1 MGFVL
6 WGHQICCCIANDKI
20 QVIQNTCLLVFFPIR
35 LFNSSYAKS
44 CERSDACQ
52 GYWYHDHSHYI
63 ISMIMIRRRMPI
75 YPFLIIHLTRGKNKL
90 KLATINLANLISPKN
105 LHYLKEKLIP
115 LYQNSDLR
123 ISFMKVAWIEDP
135 LCTMLYMYAFR
146 QTFICYGLGNY
157 HQHLKVEC
165 SVTWRKTINMI
176 SLIVNSSALSWFFQR
191 RNKID

>member
-1 MGFVL
+1 MTKYKFF
-6 WGHQICCCIANDKI
+6 
-20 QVIQNTCLLVFFPIR
+20 QNTCLLVFFPIR

-44 CERSDACQ
+44 CERNDACQ

-63 ISMIMIRRRMPI
+63 ISMIMIWRRMPI

-123 ISFMKVAWIEDP
+123 ISFMKVA
-135 LCTMLYMYAFR
+135 
-146 QTFICYGLGNY
+146 
-157 HQHLKVEC
+157 
-165 SVTWRKTINMI
+165 
-176 SLIVNSSALSWFFQR
+176 
-191 RNKID
+191 

>member
-1 MGFVL
+1 MTKYKFF
-6 WGHQICCCIANDKI
+6 
-20 QVIQNTCLLVFFPIR
+20 QNTCLLVFLPIR

-63 ISMIMIRRRMPI
+63 ISMIMIWRRMPI

-90 KLATINLANLISPKN
+90 ILQLLLSINLANLISPKN

-115 LYQNSDLR
+115 VYYQNSHLR

-135 LCTMLYMYAFR
+135 LCTMLYVYAFR

-176 SLIVNSSALSWFFQR
+176 SLIVNSSASSWFFKR